1 MTKAKVVRKA
11 KLSSSSMVFIAKRRP
26 ERLAALQKLPLQVG
40 DLVKYVPVDKCRD
53 DQSKEEEEGY
63 QWKLAY
69 EGKTGKLL
77 CITPDKR
84 CCAAFEDGLTYSLVI
99 EPWDILK
106 VAA

>member
-11 KLSSSSMVFIAKRRP
+11 KLSSSSIVFIAKRKP
-26 ERLAALQKLPLQVG
+26 ERLATLQKLQLQVG
-40 DLVKYVPVDKCRD
+40 DLVKYVPVDKYRD
-53 DQSKEEEEGY
+53 DQSKEEGY
-63 QWKLAY
+63 KWKLAY

-84 CCAAFEDGLTYSLVI
+84 CCAAFEDSLTYSLII